1 MLMTSHT
8 IVVPISMCVPPR
20 CQCQFSSSARVIN
33 WAAAAAAAAAAC
45 RASYPPHCKGTVLRG
60 WRWLHP
66 ASTEIFLIYCV
77 RAKIATGVSALKMEP
92 AKNIWESNIAQ
103 LIKPIQITP
112 QQNFALPSSSLL
124 LCIGYHGTQHGMW
137 YVVSALVRFF
147 FNCQHAQKITPK
159 WLTIIWQDFF
169 LETIPGKM
177 WSQQNMKYVC
187 AINETRECKIWT
199 CTFPLF

>member
-1 MLMTSHT
+1 
-8 IVVPISMCVPPR
+8 MCVPPR
-20 CQCQFSSSARVIN
+20 CQCQFSRSARVIN
-33 WAAAAAAAAAAC
+33 WAAAAAAAAAC

-112 QQNFALPSSSLL
+112 QQNFALPSPSLP
-124 LCIGYHGTQHGMW
+124 LCIGYHGTQHSMW

-169 LETIPGKM
+169 FGNYSRKNVKPTKHEIRMCDK
-177 WSQQNMKYVC
+177 WNSRV
-187 AINETRECKIWT
+187 
-199 CTFPLF
+199 

>member
-1 MLMTSHT
+1 
-8 IVVPISMCVPPR
+8 MCVPPR

-33 WAAAAAAAAAAC
+33 WAAAAAAAC
-45 RASYPPHCKGTVLRG
+45 RASYPTMGTVLRG

-77 RAKIATGVSALKMEP
+77 RAKIATGVSALKMEST
-92 AKNIWESNIAQ
+92 KNIWETNIAQ

-112 QQNFALPSSSLL
+112 QQKFALF

-169 LETIPGKM
+169 FGNYSRKNVKPTKHEMCDK
-177 WSQQNMKYVC
+177 WNSRV
-187 AINETRECKIWT
+187 
-199 CTFPLF
+199 